1 MKTKFIVLSLIAAGI
16 CITSCRQDDEI
27 PAEETFQSSLK
38 QENNEVESQRNG
50 IDSIIVENAET
61 DPPRDGAHWKVDE
74 VNGTKKLDSLS
85 LLLQV
90 NPENAPT
97 DPPRDGAHWKGNE
110 K

>member
-50 IDSIIVENAET
+50 IDSIFVENAET

>member
-27 PAEETFQSSLK
+27 PAEETFQSSSK
-38 QENNEVESQRNG
+38 QQNPAEESQKVTK
-50 IDSIIVENAET
+50 DSLVVEIEET
-61 DPPRDGAHWKVDE
+61 DPPRDGAHWKLEE

-90 NPENAPT
+90 NPDNGPK
-97 DPPRDGAHWKGNE
+97 DPPRDGAHWKGSE

>member
-1 MKTKFIVLSLIAAGI
+1 MKTKFIVLSLMAAGI
-16 CITSCRQDDEI
+16 CTMSCRQDDEG
-27 PAEETFQSSLK
+27 PGEETFQSSLK
-38 QENNEVESQRNG
+38 QQNPADESQKIFN
-50 IDSIIVENAET
+50 DSISVENAET

-90 NPENAPT
+90 NPDNGPT
-97 DPPRDGAHWKGNE
+97 EPPKDGAHWKGSE